1 MGTAANPNDTN
12 LRAYLQDIKQE
23 ELREMGEN
31 EFRKRGDGQ
40 LDLKEFSKNR
50 SKEDKADMMIVQEN
64 LGKIIQTFTFRSWD
78 YIIDK
83 QQEQITT
90 SQVNSVYEKVNILSI
105 SKATN
110 EVLEDETPVL
120 HKRLVT

>member
-64 LGKIIQTFTFRSWD
+64 LRKIIQTFTFRSWD